1 MKKLM
6 IPTLALLLF
15 GCDKEDV
22 KKETTSESA
31 VDALVEYVTVSK
43 IFQDIGN
50 NNGDAILTAESETNS
65 SQAKSIETISES
77 LQITISPAD
86 FVTFPKTI
94 TVNFG
99 TGVLGKD
106 GVTRKGTVTIVSTNW
121 YGQPDSQHTATF
133 SDYYHNEYKVEGT
146 HVVKNLGENEDG
158 HLRYSVVI
166 EDGKITTQAGD
177 VIEYQENSTRTWI
190 AGSDTPLYIWDDEY
204 LLDGSPNGTS
214 SAGLDYTMTVEDP
227 LHFVL
232 FPRNIESGV
241 LDVDIA
247 DIKDIK
253 IDYTN
258 STITILGTAYP
269 FTK

>member
-22 KKETTSESA
+22 KNETPSDSA

-50 NNGDAILTAESETNS
+50 NNGDAILTAESETNA
-65 SQAKSIETISES
+65 SQAKSIEATSES

-94 TVNFG
+94 NVNFG

-106 GVTRKGTVTIVSTNW
+106 GVTRKGSVTIVSTNW
-121 YGQPDSQHTATF
+121 YGQPDSEHTATF
-133 SDYYHNEYKVEGT
+133 TDYYHNEYKVEGT
-146 HVVKNLGENEDG
+146 HVVKNLGENGDG
-158 HLRYSVVI
+158 NLEYSVVI
-166 EDGKITTQAGD
+166 EDGKITTQTGA

-204 LLDGSPNGTS
+204 LLDGSQNGTS
-214 SAGLDYTMTVEDP
+214 SAGLDYTLTVEDP

-232 FPRNIESGV
+232 FPRNIEAGV

-253 IDYTN
+253 IDYSN
-258 STITILGTAYP
+258 STITILGTTYP

>member
-22 KKETTSESA
+22 KNETPSDSA
-31 VDALVEYVTVSK
+31 VDALVEYVTASK

-50 NNGDAILTAESETNS
+50 NNGDAILTAESETNA
-65 SQAKSIETISES
+65 SQAKSIETTSES

-106 GVTRKGTVTIVSTNW
+106 GVTRKGSVTIVSTNW
-121 YGQPDSQHTATF
+121 YGQPDSEHTATF
-133 SDYYHNEYKVEGT
+133 TDYYHNEYKVEGT
-146 HVVKNLGENEDG
+146 HVVKNLGENGDG
-158 HLRYSVVI
+158 NLEYSVVI
-166 EDGKITTQAGD
+166 EDGKITTQTGA

-204 LLDGSPNGTS
+204 LLEGSQNGTS
-214 SAGLDYTMTVEDP
+214 SAGLDYTLTVEDP

-232 FPRNIESGV
+232 FPRNIEAGV

-253 IDYTN
+253 IDYSN
-258 STITILGTAYP
+258 STITILGTTYP